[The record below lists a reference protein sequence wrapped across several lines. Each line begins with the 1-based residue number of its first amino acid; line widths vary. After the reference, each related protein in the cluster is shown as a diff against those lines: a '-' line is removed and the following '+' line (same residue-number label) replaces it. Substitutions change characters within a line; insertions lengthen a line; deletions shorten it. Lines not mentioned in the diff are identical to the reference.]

1 MVARQHETIIP
12 FYFGNDQQRLFG
24 CYHGM
29 AASDSDC
36 GFVLC
41 YPFGYEYFRAHAA
54 YRQLAKRLSAN
65 GFPVLRFDFYCCGDS
80 SGEFQDARLGDWTGN
95 VHSAIDELKRRSGR
109 SSICVLGSRLS
120 GAISLMAI
128 VARDDIHRMVL
139 WDPVILGQPYI
150 RELETRHRRMLR
162 ISHVALEPGSNSES
176 VQELL
181 GYPISNSLRKEI
193 EGIDLTLIEL
203 PSDAEMLLIS
213 SNPTK
218 AELPFRDHLQTAGIR
233 LQYKHLPN
241 PELWDW
247 VENVGNA
254 LLPMD
259 ILQQITNWSEQAV

>member
-1 MVARQHETIIP
+1 MRYPRERSARRLTRDVPFLSSFAKLSFEATQIAQVDTINDSMAARQNETIIP

-65 GFPVLRFDFYCCGDS
+65 GFPVLRFDFYGCGDS

-109 SSICVLGSRLS
+109 TSICVLGSRLS

-128 VARDDIHRMVL
+128 AARDDVHRDRLVC
-139 WDPVILGQPYI
+139 
-150 RELETRHRRMLR
+150 RH
-162 ISHVALEPGSNSES
+162 
-176 VQELL
+176 
-181 GYPISNSLRKEI
+181 
-193 EGIDLTLIEL
+193 
-203 PSDAEMLLIS
+203 
-213 SNPTK
+213 
-218 AELPFRDHLQTAGIR
+218 FR
-233 LQYKHLPN
+233 HLPH
-241 PELWDW
+241 
-247 VENVGNA
+247 
-254 LLPMD
+254 
-259 ILQQITNWSEQAV
+259 